1 MSGKS
6 VRLVEAAFDEL
17 ARSGVEAFA
26 NYWADD
32 IEWQAIGGR
41 FRGANAGRTY
51 LQDWFRHFD
60 DLAVEVLE
68 FIDLGN
74 DRVVNWVRL
83 RGRSKGSGIEPPPAY
98 LATVIEL
105 RDGKIARAVEYA
117 TLEEAVQAASVSPWI
132 TRLLAEALQS

>member
-1 MSGKS
+1 MSRKS

-17 ARSGVEAFA
+17 ARSGVDAFA
-26 NYWADD
+26 KYWADD

-60 DLAVEVLE
+60 DLAVEALKFV
-68 FIDLGN
+68 DLGN

-98 LATVIEL
+98 FATVIEL
-105 RDGKIARAVEYA
+105 RDGKIARAVEYP
-117 TLEEAVQAASVSPWI
+117 TLEEAIEAASASP
-132 TRLLAEALQS
+132 